1 MRWGILA
8 VLFVARTAVAFQFQS
23 IGALSSVLVG
33 ALSTDYAGIGT
44 LVGAYML
51 PGIAMA
57 LPGGLLGQRFGDK
70 RVVMAG
76 LALMALGSVAT
87 AAATSLLGAAVGRVI
102 SGVGAVLLTVLL
114 TKMVADWFTGRE
126 IASAMAILI
135 TSWPVGIALGLV
147 TFGPLAERV
156 SWPGVI
162 LATGVAA
169 LVALLVVALGYRPAP
184 TGPAGAP
191 QRSLR
196 PSLLPREWLLVSLA
210 GVVWAAYNVSY
221 IVLVSFAPS
230 LLVARGYSLSAAGLV
245 ASLAG
250 WLLIPTSPAGGYLV
264 QRVGRGDA
272 VILGSFVLS
281 GVAMLALPAATAPG
295 LVFALV
301 ALTFG
306 PAAGVIMTLPTEPLR
321 PEARA
326 AGIGV
331 YYLWYYVGMALLP
344 RVAGMTRDITG
355 TPAAPIVFAAAMLG
369 LGGLGLAAFR
379 YAQRSSRA

>member
-1 MRWGILA
+1 
-8 VLFVARTAVAFQFQS
+8 
-23 IGALSSVLVG
+23 
-33 ALSTDYAGIGT
+33 
-44 LVGAYML
+44 
-51 PGIAMA
+51 
-57 LPGGLLGQRFGDK
+57 
-70 RVVMAG
+70 MAG